1 MKIIS
6 IILSLFS
13 CLLLGEVKSQDVFVN
28 SRLTQIWETTDS
40 LITPES
46 VLFDPASK
54 LLYVSCINENPWEKD
69 GNGYISKLTSD
80 GKIINLKWATGFS
93 APKGMGI
100 SKGKLYVTNIDEVVE
115 IDLENG
121 AVLGK
126 FTHPRAVNLNDIAVS
141 GNGIVYVSDSKGDCL
156 FQIKNNKLEILSD
169 SPEVKASNGLYL
181 EKGILLLG
189 QKNRIIALNLLTL
202 EVSTL
207 IENTGSID
215 GIEAIAHNTYL
226 ISDWMGHI
234 YEVEPGKEKKLLLDT
249 TPIKKNAAD
258 IGYNRSENI
267 LYVPTFFKNGVT
279 AYKLN

>member
-1 MKIIS
+1 MKTIS
-6 IILSLFS
+6 IILTLFT
-13 CLLLGEVKSQDVFVN
+13 CLFYSEVNSQEVFVN

-121 AVLGK
+121 AV
-126 FTHPRAVNLNDIAVS
+126 
-141 GNGIVYVSDSKGDCL
+141 
-156 FQIKNNKLEILSD
+156 
-169 SPEVKASNGLYL
+169 
-181 EKGILLLG
+181 
-189 QKNRIIALNLLTL
+189 
-202 EVSTL
+202 
-207 IENTGSID
+207 
-215 GIEAIAHNTYL
+215 
-226 ISDWMGHI
+226 
-234 YEVEPGKEKKLLLDT
+234 
-249 TPIKKNAAD
+249 
-258 IGYNRSENI
+258 
-267 LYVPTFFKNGVT
+267 
-279 AYKLN
+279 